1 MKCFKKLQNMQFFRV
16 CLMILNKLTKLNT
29 FNWLFIILFYLP
41 KFYIP
46 LLWLI
51 LVKYSWIIIYA
62 RSNIIMTHRCTI
74 DDSINIT
81 NGYRL
86 RDIDE
91 SPKMTRYNRTET
103 IFIGIEL
110 NFRLVF
116 VYFYLSP
123 RHCRRS
129 ALRRPAATADAMIMT
144 REDVS
149 QKTYELC
156 RSQDGRYFCYTVEQ
170 RWI

>member
-1 MKCFKKLQNMQFFRV
+1 MKCCRA
-16 CLMILNKLTKLNT
+16 CPMILNKLAKSNT
-29 FNWLFIILFYLP
+29 FNWLFIILSYLP
-41 KFYIP
+41 NFYIT
-46 LLWLI
+46 LSWFV
-51 LVKYSWIIIYA
+51 LVKYSWIIIYIQ
-62 RSNIIMTHRCTI
+62 SNIITTHGCTI
-74 DDSINIT
+74 DDIINTT

-123 RHCRRS
+123 CHCRRS

-144 REDVS
+144 RENVS

-156 RSQDGRYFCYTVEQ
+156 RSQDRRYFCYTVEQ